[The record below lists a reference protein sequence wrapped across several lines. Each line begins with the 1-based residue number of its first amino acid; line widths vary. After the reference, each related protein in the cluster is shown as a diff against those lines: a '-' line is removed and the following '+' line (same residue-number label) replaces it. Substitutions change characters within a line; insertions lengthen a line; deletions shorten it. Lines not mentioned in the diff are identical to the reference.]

1 MHRDA
6 PPPRAMCAPVSFAED
21 AQIRDCTALIRD
33 SDLQQ
38 YTQQLH
44 RQFPAK
50 VHRVYNRSQSATVFE
65 NNMAQQRDDVCMMCL
80 TNGPLE
86 NIALDSAADSA
97 MAGCSHR
104 ACVQCWRALYER
116 QPAWFTTAPCPVCRQ
131 NIAPFLRREYGW
143 CR

>member
-1 MHRDA
+1 MMFSCAAVGSELQQGTRQRPAAVHTTA
-6 PPPRAMCAPVSFAED
+6 PP
-21 AQIRDCTALIRD
+21 
-33 SDLQQ
+33 
-38 YTQQLH
+38 
-44 RQFPAK
+44 QFPAK
-50 VHRVYNRSQSATVFE
+50 VHRVYNRSQTAPVFE
-65 NNMAQQRDDVCMMCL
+65 KNMAEQRSDVCMLCL

-131 NIAPFLRREYGW
+131 DIAPFLRREYGW